1 MRFTRFRTFKSS
13 QPDTIWYNTDESEF
27 LRLTSTVKE
36 LIKSN
41 SGANLTSPTNL
52 IHQLRL
58 YKSPNEQKLMQKTCQ
73 IASEA
78 INETIAWSRPGIS
91 EHQLYAK
98 VDYECRMRD
107 ASFLAYPPVV
117 ATGSNATTIHYINNC
132 QMTKTGE
139 TVLMDAGCEYG
150 GYTSDITR
158 TFPVDGKFTDAQKI
172 LYEIVLQTQTNLI
185 RILQEKSCSL
195 DELFEVMCLELGKC
209 LKEIGFIPKHLAGVD
224 LARAAYKF
232 CPHHVSHYLGMDVHD
247 TPSISRAMKLE
258 PGMVFTIEPG
268 LYISKDSRIVPEE
281 FRGIGIRIEDD
292 ALMLPNQKLQILTE
306 NCVKDIK
313 DVER

>member
-1 MRFTRFRTFKSS
+1 
-13 QPDTIWYNTDESEF
+13 
-27 LRLTSTVKE
+27 
-36 LIKSN
+36 
-41 SGANLTSPTNL
+41 
-52 IHQLRL
+52 
-58 YKSPNEQKLMQKTCQ
+58 MQKTCQ

-78 INETIAWSRPGIS
+78 INETIHWTRPGIS
-91 EHQLYAK
+91 EHHLYAK

-117 ATGSNATTIHYINNC
+117 ATGFNATTIHYINNC
-132 QMTKTGE
+132 QMTKKDE

-158 TFPVDGKFTDAQKI
+158 TFPVDGKFTDAQKV

-185 RILQEKSCSL
+185 QIIQEKSCSL
-195 DELFEVMCLELGKC
+195 DELFEIMCLELGKY
-209 LKEIGFIPKHLAGVD
+209 LKEIGFIPKHLAGVE

-247 TPSISRAMKLE
+247 TASISRAMKLE

-268 LYISKDSRIVPEE
+268 LYISKNSRIVPEE

-292 ALMLPNQKLQILTE
+292 AMMLPNQKLRILTE
-306 NCVKDIK
+306 NCVKEIK